1 VTILAEQRTYIA
13 GRWIKALV
21 ITMPFRLEKV
31 S

>member
-1 VTILAEQRTYIA
+1 L
-13 GRWIKALV
+13 GRSSGGTPWDSSGINKALV